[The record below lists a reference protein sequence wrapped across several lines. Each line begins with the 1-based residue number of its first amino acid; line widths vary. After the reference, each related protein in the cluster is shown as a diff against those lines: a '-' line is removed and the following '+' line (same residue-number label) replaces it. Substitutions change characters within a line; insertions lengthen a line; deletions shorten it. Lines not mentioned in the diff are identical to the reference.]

1 MPVIS
6 LRRESAIC
14 EACGKPVRLINLD
27 KAMGRVGKTMG
38 WVHVSGWAP
47 HRPVVTEADS

>member
-14 EACGKPVRLINLD
+14 EACGKPVRLINL
-27 KAMGRVGKTMG
+27 
-38 WVHVSGWAP
+38 SGWAR